1 MTDFIEKSK
10 TFDDIYSET
19 DTAASLTIGSGEKSG
34 RVSVSSPGDSIFPK
48 GPGKPGLPD
57 KGTEEP
63 GLETIVL
70 DGKTANI
77 TLGGGV
83 PGKPASGAV
92 GSINIKNRIGED
104 VVVVDGK
111 EASLTLGSG
120 NRPGKLAVISQ
131 SPFTD
136 SHGQSKGAFGSLY
149 YDGTKGTLIVGD
161 LQMGIPGSV
170 VVGTTGTNQSILL
183 NGQSANI
190 SLGGG
195 SGVGNGSINVKN
207 RNDLDT
213 IVLDGKDST
222 LTLSGYDGYSEGQ
235 DTIVL
240 NGVSGDITAG
250 GVGASGTVK
259 VTNSKGEETGK
270 MEGSNGRLDLGGNNT
285 TGATGIISLKNSSG
299 EEIIALDARS
309 GNVLLGGAGASGD
322 IFIKNEN
329 DIDTIRINGATGD
342 IEFLN
347 ADFAEDFDVCEE
359 NIDIAKPGSVMIL
372 DENGKLALC
381 HSEYDSKVV
390 GIIAGAGSFKS
401 GIVMDKNG
409 HKNRLPIAMMGKV
422 YCLADAETSP
432 IQVGDMLTT
441 SQKTGHA
448 MKVSDIGK
456 AFGTVIGKALSGLSQ
471 GTGLIPVLVNLQ

>member
-1 MTDFIEKSK
+1 MTDLIEKSK

-19 DTAASLTIGSGEKSG
+19 DASASLTIGSSEKSG
-34 RVSVSSPGDSIFPK
+34 RISVSSPVDPIFPK
-48 GPGKPGLPD
+48 TTRKPGLPD
-57 KGTEEP
+57 KDTEEP

-92 GSINIKNRIGED
+92 GNINIKNRVGED

-120 NRPGKLAVISQ
+120 SRPGKLAVISQ

-136 SHGQSKGAFGSLY
+136 AHGQSKGAFGSLY
-149 YDGTKGTLIVGD
+149 YDGADGTLIVGD
-161 LQMGIPGSV
+161 LQMGVPGNI

-235 DTIVL
+235 DTVVL

-259 VTNSKGEETGK
+259 VTNNKGEETGK
-270 MEGSNGRLDLGGNNT
+270 MEGNGRLDLGGNNT

-299 EEIIALDARS
+299 EEIIGLNAQS
-309 GNVLLGGAGASGD
+309 GNIILGGPGAGGD
-322 IFIKNEN
+322 ITIKNSN
-329 DIDTIRINGATGD
+329 DIETIKINGTTGD

-359 NIDIAKPGSVMIL
+359 SIDTVKPGAVMIL
-372 DENGKLALC
+372 DENGKLAPC
-381 HSEYDSKVV
+381 HSAYDSKVV

-422 YCLADAETSP
+422 YCLADAESSP